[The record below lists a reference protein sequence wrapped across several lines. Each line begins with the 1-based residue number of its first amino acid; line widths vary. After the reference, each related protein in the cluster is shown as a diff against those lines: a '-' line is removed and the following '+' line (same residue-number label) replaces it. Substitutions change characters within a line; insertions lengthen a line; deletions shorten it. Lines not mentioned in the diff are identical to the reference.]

1 MNTNI
6 PLNKPPH
13 HSHQRIYHFD
23 IVECFEGTFHLPS
36 MHNHLKF
43 YLAYNNFTA
52 FKASTSP
59 LSILFK
65 SNIDVKGIFPTTVYY
80 FVKWYSEEVK
90 HILSL
95 LRSNFFLCF
104 NSIICFSF
112 LLILSFL
119 FLQQCFKYNLGYF
132 VICLF
137 DSALHHDLA

>member
-80 FVKWYSEEVK
+80 FVKWYNEEVK

-104 NSIICFSF
+104 I
-112 LLILSFL
+112 
-119 FLQQCFKYNLGYF
+119 
-132 VICLF
+132 V
-137 DSALHHDLA
+137 